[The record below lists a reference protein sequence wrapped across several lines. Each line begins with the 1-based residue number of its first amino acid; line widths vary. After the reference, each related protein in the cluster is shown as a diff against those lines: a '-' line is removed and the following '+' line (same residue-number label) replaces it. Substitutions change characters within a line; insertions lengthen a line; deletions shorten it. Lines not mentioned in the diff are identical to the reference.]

1 MLAPTRELAAQI
13 ERELAPLA
21 AVRDLRVDTVYGGV
35 GYDSQK
41 KAMARGVDILVAC
54 PGRLLDLVRQRIV
67 NLNDVDRV
75 VIDEADR
82 LADMGFLDD
91 VRKLIDMTSRDRQ
104 TLLFSAT
111 LDGEVAVL
119 TRNYQHNPVRHE
131 VGTKVRDSARKA
143 THFFWQVL
151 PHERIATTVKV
162 VEEAGPTIVF
172 CSTRHATDR
181 VARQL
186 QASGIRMAA
195 IHGGRDQRQRD
206 AALKAFQDGR
216 VSALVATDVA
226 ARGIHVDNVACVLHF
241 DPPQSVK
248 GYVHRSGRT
257 GRAGATGAVV
267 MLVGPEDTRW
277 VKELQRSLHIEGE
290 VVAPDFGQLAVFR
303 PDEHSHPIEEL
314 AALDAEFGEYDP
326 GLDGDSARAAA
337 RDVGIDA
344 NGKPRRRRSRTRR
357 PSAETA

>member
-1 MLAPTRELAAQI
+1 VLAPTRELAAQI

-35 GYDSQK
+35 GYDGQK

-151 PHERIATTVKV
+151 PHERIAATVKV

-181 VARQL
+181 VA
-186 QASGIRMAA
+186 AGEAANMAKY
-195 IHGGRDQRQRD
+195 
-206 AALKAFQDGR
+206 AAAEAG
-216 VSALVATDVA
+216 
-226 ARGIHVDNVACVLHF
+226 LH
-241 DPPQSVK
+241 
-248 GYVHRSGRT
+248 
-257 GRAGATGAVV
+257 
-267 MLVGPEDTRW
+267 
-277 VKELQRSLHIEGE
+277 
-290 VVAPDFGQLAVFR
+290 
-303 PDEHSHPIEEL
+303 
-314 AALDAEFGEYDP
+314 ALDAAIQTHGGNGMTSEY
-326 GLDGDSARAAA
+326 GLADMWGMMRLLRIAP
-337 RDVGIDA
+337 V
-344 NGKPRRRRSRTRR
+344 SREMILNFVAQHVLDL
-357 PSAETA
+357 PKSY